1 MIHSFLLGFYKKE
14 SIDGYY
20 WDDPEEVNQFQSC
33 DDSELMNHDSWL
45 PAESFLKK
53 QSINGYYWDDS
64 GEVNQ
69 FQSWEESGVMKP
81 DSWLPTESF
90 YDVEYK
96 WGLWG

>member
-20 WDDPEEVNQFQSC
+20 WDDP
-33 DDSELMNHDSWL
+33 
-45 PAESFLKK
+45 
-53 QSINGYYWDDS
+53 